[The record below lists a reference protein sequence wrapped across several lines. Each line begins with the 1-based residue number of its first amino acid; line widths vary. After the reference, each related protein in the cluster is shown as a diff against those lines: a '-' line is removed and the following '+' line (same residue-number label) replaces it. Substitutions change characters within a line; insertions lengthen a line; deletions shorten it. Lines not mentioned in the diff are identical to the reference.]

1 MKKRNVVAG
10 IFMGA
15 AIAVSI
21 PIGINRS
28 LGRLREDMS
37 GSFYYD
43 KAGYS
48 ICDGLEERRAAAKN
62 LLTLAGRYSD
72 SYPELAELI
81 DELDYQ
87 VRLSENTWSGD
98 GTFLSEA
105 AANNALDAPAE
116 ELAAALNRA
125 GLSEKD
131 KKYPDQLILQMRSE
145 QDKINR
151 SSYNDDAIEFNRKV
165 DRLRPMAMVSRMAVF
180 HGDTSSVE
188 EAKAG
193 TSDRTEL
200 QDAAEQWADGFG
212 SAVEEGVDGFVD
224 GMSGMIDSMFD

>member
-10 IFMGA
+10 VFMGA

-48 ICDGLEERRAAAKN
+48 ICDGLEERRAAAKD

-72 SYPELAELI
+72 SSPELAELI

-105 AANNALDAPAE
+105 AANSALDAPAE

-180 HGDTSSVE
+180 HGNTSSVE
-188 EAKAG
+188 EAKAE

-200 QDAAEQWADGFG
+200 QDAAEQWADDFG

>member
-28 LGRLREDMS
+28 LGRLRDDMS

-48 ICDGLEERRAAAKN
+48 ICDGLEERRAAAKD

-72 SYPELAELI
+72 SSPELAELI

-105 AANNALDAPAE
+105 AAE

-165 DRLRPMAMVSRMAVF
+165 DRLQPMAMVSRMAVF
-180 HGDTSSVE
+180 HGNTSSVE

>member
-28 LGRLREDMS
+28 LGRLRDDMS

-48 ICDGLEERRAAAKN
+48 ICDGLEERRAAAKD

-72 SYPELAELI
+72 SSPELAELI

-105 AANNALDAPAE
+105 AANSALDAP
-116 ELAAALNRA
+116 ALNRA

-165 DRLRPMAMVSRMAVF
+165 DRLRPMAMVSKMAVF
-180 HGDTSSVE
+180 ISNTSSVE
-188 EAKAG
+188 ETSAG
-193 TSDRTEL
+193 TVGRAEFK
-200 QDAAEQWADGFG
+200 DAAEQWADGFG
-212 SAVEEGVDGFVD
+212 SAVEEGVDGFMD
-224 GMSGMIDSMFD
+224 GMSDMIDSMFD

>member
-28 LGRLREDMS
+28 LGRLRDDMS

-48 ICDGLEERRAAAKN
+48 ICDGLEERRAAAKD

-72 SYPELAELI
+72 SSPELAELI

-105 AANNALDAPAE
+105 AAE

-165 DRLRPMAMVSRMAVF
+165 DRLQPMAMVSRMAVF
-180 HGDTSSVE
+180 HGNTSSVE

-200 QDAAEQWADGFG
+200 QDAAELWADGFG

>member
-28 LGRLREDMS
+28 LGRLRDDMS

-48 ICDGLEERRAAAKN
+48 ICDGLEERRAAAKD

-72 SYPELAELI
+72 SSPELAELI

-105 AANNALDAPAE
+105 AANSALDAPAE

-165 DRLRPMAMVSRMAVF
+165 DRLWPMAMVSRMAVF
-180 HGDTSSVE
+180 HGNTSSVE